1 MPPQKTARLSL
12 SSLKAPDDLVDARDF
27 RAAGPCLFFG
37 GGGLALLLI
46 FIVEAGC
53 EFFELLV
60 KEGAAGV
67 ELLQCFVVEVD
78 FAHFSNVFKRRHVS
92 LFWRFFFIKAS
103 KRQTGAFAR
112 DSQEIVNCRRIAD
125 CGMLTDI
132 ALGNYELACG

>member
-12 SSLKAPDDLVDARDF
+12 SSLKAPDDLVDARDL

-67 ELLQCFVVEVD
+67 ELLQCFVVE
-78 FAHFSNVFKRRHVS
+78 HFLVCLNDDTSAYFGVF
-92 LFWRFFFIKAS
+92 F
-103 KRQTGAFAR
+103 
-112 DSQEIVNCRRIAD
+112 
-125 CGMLTDI
+125 
-132 ALGNYELACG
+132 Y

>member
-1 MPPQKTARLSL
+1 MRGGNRSLQSSSL

-60 KEGAAGV
+60 KEGAAAV

-78 FAHFSNVFKRRHVS
+78 FAHFLMCLNDDTSAYFGV
-92 LFWRFFFIKAS
+92 FFIKAGKLARLLGIL
-103 KRQTGAFAR
+103 KR
-112 DSQEIVNCRRIAD
+112 SSIA
-125 CGMLTDI
+125 G
-132 ALGNYELACG
+132 ELWHANGHCAWEL